1 MDDIKCDVLTLGN
14 FQCEYI
20 VMGFIL
26 NNFEFLGCWLLF
38 YKIYMWFYTFTDV
51 IKGFT
56 LIKITSIANIE
67 WIVYK
72 L

>member
-26 NNFEFLGCWLLF
+26 NNFEFLGC
-38 YKIYMWFYTFTDV
+38 
-51 IKGFT
+51 
-56 LIKITSIANIE
+56 
-67 WIVYK
+67 
-72 L
+72 